1 MGKRQGRGEQARDGE
16 RRAAWGLI
24 ISRRYGGGVH
34 PCGIGRRWELH
45 GAVSL
50 LTGRRQWPILQIAPW
65 ALEFSRKL

>member
-1 MGKRQGRGEQARDGE
+1 MGKRQGRGRASQRWRE

-45 GAVSL
+45 EAVSL
-50 LTGRRQWPILQIAPW
+50 LTGRR
-65 ALEFSRKL
+65 